1 MSSPYLSAV
10 VATRND
16 SHGGN
21 PNERLRFAMS
31 HFLASAQKHG
41 VSAEYI
47 VVDWNP
53 PPKKPRM
60 EEVIRGWKL
69 PAKGAGVRV
78 VTVPPAL
85 HDEVGGAKAL
95 SFYQMIAKNVGIRR
109 ARGEFVL
116 ATNIDVLLSEALW
129 KRLKDRGL
137 SPARMYRSDRI
148 DVKSSVLSKR
158 QDASLGYNLYKAA
171 TRINRR
177 VSTLDLKF
185 AQNMETLALYASQ
198 PNNLRKEL
206 RERIRLWLR
215 KLRLPSPFR
224 FRYLLHTNACGDFTL
239 LHTNAWKHLRGYPE
253 FPVFS
258 FHLDSILCVQAHE
271 NGYREKVVPFP
282 GVHFHIDHGHG
293 WTPETGEA
301 LFKKLKRK
309 KIPSLDLDYQE
320 YEEICRT
327 RPFPVLFNDPNWGFG
342 DKKISDTQVL

>member
-1 MSSPYLSAV
+1 
-10 VATRND
+10 
-16 SHGGN
+16 
-21 PNERLRFAMS
+21 
-31 HFLASAQKHG
+31 LASAQKHG
-41 VSAEYI
+41 VPAEYI

-69 PAKGAGVRV
+69 PAKGAGGRV
-78 VTVPPAL
+78 VTVPPTL

-109 ARGEFVL
+109 AQGELIL
-116 ATNIDVLLSEALW
+116 ATNIDVLLSEGLW
-129 KRLKDRGL
+129 KRFKERRF
-137 SPARMYRSDRI
+137 SPERMYRSDRV
-148 DVKSSVLSKR
+148 DVGSSVLSK
-158 QDASLGYNLYKAA
+158 NPAA
-171 TRINRR
+171 LKEQELFRATTRINRR
-177 VSTLDLKF
+177 ASTLNLKF
-185 AQNMETLALYASQ
+185 AHKMEALALYASR
-198 PNNLRKEL
+198 PNNRRKEL

-215 KLRLPSPFR
+215 ALRFPSPFR

-258 FHLDSILCVQAHE
+258 FHLDSMFCFQAHE
-271 NGYREKVVPFP
+271 NGYREKVVAFP

-301 LFKKLKRK
+301 LFKKLKQK

-327 RPFPVLFNDPNWGFG
+327 RPLPILFNTLDWGFG
-342 DKKISDTQVL
+342 NTKISDTQVL